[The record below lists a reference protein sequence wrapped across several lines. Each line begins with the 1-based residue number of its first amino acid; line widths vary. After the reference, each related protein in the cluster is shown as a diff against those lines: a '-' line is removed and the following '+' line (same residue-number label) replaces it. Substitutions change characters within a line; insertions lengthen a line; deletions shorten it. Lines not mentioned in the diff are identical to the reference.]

1 MVALGLRGAAGRQ
14 TTRQRIGGVQ
24 VAATVGVGRVAKV
37 SDGGADVRSID
48 GGDAWEL
55 RRREV
60 PTVGGRDTNG
70 VLDSD
75 SMS

>member
-1 MVALGLRGAAGRQ
+1 
-14 TTRQRIGGVQ
+14 VQ